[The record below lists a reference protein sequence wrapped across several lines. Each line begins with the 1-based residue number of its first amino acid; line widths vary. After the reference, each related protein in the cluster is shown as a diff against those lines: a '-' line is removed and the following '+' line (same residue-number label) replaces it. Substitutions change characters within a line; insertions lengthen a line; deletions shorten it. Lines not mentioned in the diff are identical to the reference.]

1 MRKKSAPKHLK
12 IEVQEPVKRPEP
24 PAHLG
29 LYFIIIFVVLA
40 IAAGLIAWDKFI
52 VRDIEIEGI
61 ENVNYLEVIHLSGI
75 EYSSNI
81 FTINT
86 DEVIQNI
93 EQNPVLKVTEIKKKL
108 PSTIIIM
115 IEERTP
121 VAVIKSED
129 KYIVINHDLIVLSV
143 QSEQTPAGNAE
154 ILGAA
159 ITGYELGSTL
169 SLEKEIHVK
178 KLKELLLA
186 IESTGISEL
195 IKTIDISFTE
205 NIKLFA
211 NAGYDI
217 QIGGTD
223 NIENK
228 CIWIKTM
235 IPTLIEEEKQ
245 GGTLYITNVNSAHY
259 IGPDEAEND

>member
-1 MRKKSAPKHLK
+1 MKKKSAPKHLK
-12 IEVQEPVKRPEP
+12 VKIPEPVKKPEP

-29 LYFIIIFVVLA
+29 IYFIIIFVVLL

-61 ENVNYLEVIHLSGI
+61 ENVNYLEVIHLSEI

-81 FTINT
+81 FTIDT
-86 DEVIQNI
+86 DEVVENI
-93 EQNPVLKVTEIKKKL
+93 ERNPVLKVSDIKKKL
-108 PSTIIIM
+108 PSTIIIT
-115 IEERTP
+115 IEERSP
-121 VAVIKSED
+121 VAVIKAGD
-129 KYIVINHDLIVLSV
+129 KYLVLDHDLITLSV
-143 QSEQTPAGNAE
+143 QSEQTLASNAE

-159 ITGYELGSTL
+159 VTEYELGEPVT
-169 SLEKEIHVK
+169 LEKEIHIK
-178 KLKELLLA
+178 KLKELLFA
-186 IESTGISEL
+186 VESTEISQL
-195 IKTIDISFTE
+195 IKIIDISFTE
-205 NIKLFA
+205 NIKLYA

-223 NIENK
+223 NIVNK
-228 CIWIKTM
+228 CLWIKTM

-259 IGPDEAEND
+259 IGSDEVEND